1 MVHTYLKDVEKHKEY
16 TIPIALIGVFTIF
29 IFTVGQQYVTELFD
43 ITHIAQDTEILVEDV
58 VNIFGTFAIL
68 LYGFV
73 PSVLRIIGTTGFFIA
88 LFQDGVNPF
97 ILIGLGALGET
108 LGSSVMYI
116 VGRYIFRLLKGK
128 HKELAPAEHFL
139 VKYRLIVFYLIPF
152 AGSLGDVAMILA
164 GHQRIGL
171 MKIIPFVL
179 LGNFVR
185 YGIWFMVTIGQ
196 LNL

>member
-1 MVHTYLKDVEKHKEY
+1 MVSYLKNIEKHKEF
-16 TIPIALIGVFTIF
+16 TIPIILIALFTIF
-29 IFTVGQQYVTELFD
+29 VFGIGQDYIKELLDFTL
-43 ITHIAQDTEILVEDV
+43 ISQDTEILLEDA
-58 VNIFGTFAIL
+58 VNTLGTLSIF
-68 LYGFV
+68 LYGLV
-73 PSVLRIIGTTGFFIA
+73 PSIFKIIGTTGFFIA

-97 ILIGLGALGET
+97 ILIGLGAIGET

-116 VGRYIFRLLKGK
+116 LGRYIFRLFKGK
-128 HKELAPAEHFL
+128 TRDLAPAEHFL

-171 MKIIPFVL
+171 LKILPFVL
-179 LGNFVR
+179 LGNIVR

>member
-1 MVHTYLKDVEKHKEY
+1 MVSFLKNIEKHKEF
-16 TIPIALIGVFTIF
+16 TIPIILIVLFTIF
-29 IFTVGQQYVTELFD
+29 VFGVGQDYIKELFD
-43 ITHIAQDTEILVEDV
+43 FTLISQDTEILLEDA
-58 VNIFGTFAIL
+58 VNTLGTLSIF
-68 LYGFV
+68 LYGLV
-73 PSVLRIIGTTGFFIA
+73 PSIFKIIGTTGFFIA

-97 ILIGLGALGET
+97 ILIGLGAIGET

-116 VGRYIFRLLKGK
+116 LGRYIFRLFKGRTRD
-128 HKELAPAEHFL
+128 LAPAEHFL

-171 MKIIPFVL
+171 LKILPFVL
-179 LGNFVR
+179 LGNIVR

>member
-1 MVHTYLKDVEKHKEY
+1 MVSILKDIEKHKEF
-16 TIPIALIGVFTIF
+16 TIPIILIVLFTIF
-29 IFTVGQQYVTELFD
+29 VFGVGQDYIKELLDF
-43 ITHIAQDTEILVEDV
+43 TLIAQDTEILLEDA
-58 VNIFGTFAIL
+58 VNTLGTLSIF
-68 LYGFV
+68 LYGLV
-73 PSVLRIIGTTGFFIA
+73 PSIFKIIGTTGFFIA

-97 ILIGLGALGET
+97 ILIGLGAIGET

-116 VGRYIFRLLKGK
+116 LGRYIFRLFKGRTRD
-128 HKELAPAEHFL
+128 LAPAEHFL

-171 MKIIPFVL
+171 LKILPFVL
-179 LGNFVR
+179 LGNIVR

>member
-1 MVHTYLKDVEKHKEY
+1 MVSFLKNIEKHKEF
-16 TIPIALIGVFTIF
+16 TIPIVLIGIFTIF
-29 IFTVGQQYVTELFD
+29 MISVGQQYVEELLDFAL
-43 ITHIAQDTEILVEDV
+43 IAQNTEILVEDA
-58 VNIFGTFAIL
+58 VNTLGTLSIFF
-68 LYGFV
+68 YGFV
-73 PSVLRIIGTTGFFIA
+73 PSILKIIGTTGFFIA

-97 ILIGLGALGET
+97 ILIGLGAFGET

-116 VGRYIFRLLKGK
+116 IGRYIFRLFKGK
-128 HKELAPAEHFL
+128 TRDLAPAEHFL

-171 MKIIPFVL
+171 MKILPFVL

>member
-1 MVHTYLKDVEKHKEY
+1 MVSILKNIEKHKEF
-16 TIPIALIGVFTIF
+16 TIPIALIVLFTIF
-29 IFTVGQQYVTELFD
+29 VATTGMQYVTELFD
-43 ITHIAQDTEILVEDV
+43 ITHIVQDTEILVEDA
-58 VNIFGTFAIL
+58 VNTFGALAIL

-73 PSVLRIIGTTGFFIA
+73 PSLVRIIGTTGFFIA

-116 VGRYIFRLLKGK
+116 IGRYIFRLLKGK

-164 GHQRIGL
+164 GHERIGL
-171 MKIIPFVL
+171 MRILPFVL

>member
-1 MVHTYLKDVEKHKEY
+1 MVSILKDIEKHKEF
-16 TIPIALIGVFTIF
+16 TIPIILIALFTIF
-29 IFTVGQQYVTELFD
+29 VFGIGQDYVKELLDFTL
-43 ITHIAQDTEILVEDV
+43 ISQDTEILLEDA
-58 VNIFGTFAIL
+58 VNTLGTLSIF

-73 PSVLRIIGTTGFFIA
+73 PSIFKIIGTTGFFIA

-97 ILIGLGALGET
+97 ILIALGAIGET

-116 VGRYIFRLLKGK
+116 IGRYIFRLFKGK
-128 HKELAPAEHFL
+128 HREFAPAEHFL

>member
-1 MVHTYLKDVEKHKEY
+1 MVSILKNIEKHKEF
-16 TIPIALIGVFTIF
+16 TIPIILIALFTIF
-29 IFTVGQQYVTELFD
+29 VFGVGQDYVKELLDFTL
-43 ITHIAQDTEILVEDV
+43 ISQDTEILLEDA
-58 VNIFGTFAIL
+58 VNTLGTLSIF

-73 PSVLRIIGTTGFFIA
+73 PSIFKIIGTTGFFIA

-97 ILIGLGALGET
+97 ILIALGAIGET

-116 VGRYIFRLLKGK
+116 IGRYIFRLFKGK
-128 HKELAPAEHFL
+128 HREFAPAEHFL

>member
-1 MVHTYLKDVEKHKEY
+1 MVSYLKNIEKHKEF
-16 TIPIALIGVFTIF
+16 TIPIILIALFTIF
-29 IFTVGQQYVTELFD
+29 VFGIGQDYIKELLDFTL
-43 ITHIAQDTEILVEDV
+43 ISQDTEILLEDA
-58 VNIFGTFAIL
+58 VNTLGTLSIF

-73 PSVLRIIGTTGFFIA
+73 PSIFKIIGTTGFFIA

-97 ILIGLGALGET
+97 ILIGLGAIGET

-116 VGRYIFRLLKGK
+116 LGRYIFRLFKGK
-128 HKELAPAEHFL
+128 TRDLAPAEHFL

-171 MKIIPFVL
+171 LKILPFVL
-179 LGNFVR
+179 LGNIVR

>member
-1 MVHTYLKDVEKHKEY
+1 MVSFLKDIENHKEF
-16 TIPIALIGVFTIF
+16 TIPIILIGIFTIF
-29 IFTVGQQYVTELFD
+29 MISVGQQYVEELLDF
-43 ITHIAQDTEILVEDV
+43 TLIAQNTEILVEDA
-58 VNIFGTFAIL
+58 VNTLGTLSIFF
-68 LYGFV
+68 YGFV
-73 PSVLRIIGTTGFFIA
+73 PSILKIIGTTGFFIA

-97 ILIGLGALGET
+97 ILIGLGAFGET

-116 VGRYIFRLLKGK
+116 IGRYIFRLFKGRTRD
-128 HKELAPAEHFL
+128 LAPAEHFL

-152 AGSLGDVAMILA
+152 AGSLGDAGMILA

-171 MKIIPFVL
+171 LKIFPFVL

>member
-1 MVHTYLKDVEKHKEY
+1 MVSILKDIEKHKEF
-16 TIPIALIGVFTIF
+16 TIPIILIVLFTIF
-29 IFTVGQQYVTELFD
+29 VFGVGQDYIKELLDF
-43 ITHIAQDTEILVEDV
+43 TLIAQDTEILLEDA
-58 VNIFGTFAIL
+58 VNTLGTLSIF

-73 PSVLRIIGTTGFFIA
+73 PSIFKIIGTTGFFIA

-97 ILIGLGALGET
+97 ILIGLGAIGET

-116 VGRYIFRLLKGK
+116 LGRYIFRLFKGRTRD
-128 HKELAPAEHFL
+128 LAPAEHFL

-171 MKIIPFVL
+171 LKILPFVL

>member
-1 MVHTYLKDVEKHKEY
+1 MVHTYLKDVEKHKEF
-16 TIPIALIGVFTIF
+16 TIPIALIGIFTIF
-29 IFTVGQQYVTELFD
+29 IFTIGQQYVAELFD
-43 ITHIAQDTEILVEDV
+43 ITHIAQNTEILVEDA
-58 VNIFGTFAIL
+58 VNTFGSLAIL

-73 PSVLRIIGTTGFFIA
+73 PSMLRIIGTTGFFIA

-116 VGRYIFRLLKGK
+116 IGRFIFRLLKGK

-171 MKIIPFVL
+171 MKILPFVL